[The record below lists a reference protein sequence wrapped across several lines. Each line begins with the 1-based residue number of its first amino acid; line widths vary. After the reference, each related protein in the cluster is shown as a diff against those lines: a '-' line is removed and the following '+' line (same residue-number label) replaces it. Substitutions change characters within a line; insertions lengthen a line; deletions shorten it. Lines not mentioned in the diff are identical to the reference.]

1 MQGGLE
7 IDISTDTDGFCC
19 RPGPILQNRDTYF
32 FQQQRNPTVDL
43 VSNVVLTERFGEA
56 SSWKSDFSMPRPFQV
71 TKMAVDPPTHRSF
84 TTKVAGLHQKGFFVG
99 PWVSPNPMLTNHR
112 NCENRMAI
120 MASPS
125 NADFGY
131 STFLWCKG
139 PWRSTYRLTLMAS
152 VVATPILQNRDTIFF
167 SSEGIPRLI
176 WLAMW
181 CWPGGLVK
189 HHPGRVTSACQD
201 LSKSQKW
208 RLIHQRIEAS
218 PATTC

>member
-1 MQGGLE
+1 MQGALDIG
-7 IDISTDTDGFCC
+7 ISTDTDDPKIATPFFSSSEGIPSLIWFAKWCWPEGLVKHY
-19 RPGPILQNRDTYF
+19 PGR
-32 FQQQRNPTVDL
+32 
-43 VSNVVLTERFGEA
+43 
-56 SSWKSDFSMPRPFQV
+56 V
-71 TKMAVDPPTHRSF
+71 TSACQ
-84 TTKVAGLHQKGFFVG
+84 GLPQSQK
-99 PWVSPNPMLTNHR
+99 WRLIH
-112 NCENRMAI
+112 

-208 RLIHQRIEAS
+208 WLIQQHIEAS
-218 PATTC
+218 PQKWQDFTKRDSLLAHEFLLTRC